1 MLQRALGSLPRLTA
15 AAMPRTLTTA
25 PRQPLGGRA
34 LVALRRH
41 ALTKKRS
48 FWSTLGTPS
57 SCWENRLQPGKPHPS
72 TCDCWDDLERDC
84 QAAWAG
90 LGWTRASWDEE
101 PGSVPPLSLDQGF
114 IDLTPE
120 QQACAVAL
128 GYNESLW
135 DDDESYQPQLPATP
149 ASDVAGGAVKVG
161 LSREESYGGC
171 FSQRRMLSDPDYKTS
186 WAGQIMDNPPPKAA
200 AAPEAVQEEPDA
212 QTAYPD
218 GPLRFETSSA
228 LTGVLNEQT
237 LGYAGLGHF
246 GRGQELRSVG
256 TTLLLV
262 KEPIPSLGV
271 HSLPVLWVGGPAPA
285 LGVIDAA
292 ACPDVRASGAMDA
305 AKASAYRWELHSG
318 VLRDGPAGSLSR
330 HLLLDKPKA
339 AAGAG
344 LEDGAQLPAGTS
356 AEIAITVDMDSS
368 KLSFFQEGTS
378 LPGLDLTPPRT
389 ASMFKREDSPQ
400 RRLQFYMVLWDGAVL
415 YV

>member
-1 MLQRALGSLPRLTA
+1 
-15 AAMPRTLTTA
+15 
-25 PRQPLGGRA
+25 
-34 LVALRRH
+34 
-41 ALTKKRS
+41 
-48 FWSTLGTPS
+48 
-57 SCWENRLQPGKPHPS
+57 
-72 TCDCWDDLERDC
+72 
-84 QAAWAG
+84 
-90 LGWTRASWDEE
+90 
-101 PGSVPPLSLDQGF
+101 VPPLSLDQGF
-114 IDLTPE
+114 TDLTSE

-149 ASDVAGGAVKVG
+149 ASDVAGGGAAKVG
-161 LSREESYGGC
+161 LSRE
-171 FSQRRMLSDPDYKTS
+171 D
-186 WAGQIMDNPPPKAA
+186 AAMDH
-200 AAPEAVQEEPDA
+200 PEDVQEEPDA
-212 QTAYPD
+212 QTTYLG

-228 LTGVLNEQT
+228 LTGVLGEQT

-305 AKASAYRWELHSG
+305 AKSSGYRWELHSG
-318 VLRDGPAGSLSR
+318 VLRDGPDGSLSR

-378 LPGLDLTPPRT
+378 LPGLDLSPPQT
-389 ASMFKREDSPQ
+389 ASMFKREDVPQ